1 MASNFNFQNSKGIPA
16 SAILAAAIAA
26 HTSNAAYCHSIGDE
40 SQTSWEEAPEW
51 QKDSALKGVL
61 FIIENPTSGPE
72 QSHESWLKEKEATGW
87 KYGPVKNPEAK
98 EHPCF
103 VPYSE
108 LPHEQRVKDTIFQSV
123 VRGMLSG
130 FGIKDQAHHFINEPH
145 TTRVQA
151 VKSLRQQLDVTL
163 GHMQLLNESPGYMA
177 KQRPSRELSLAIT
190 KVEEGIM
197 WLGKELGSMRE
208 PHPYPESRNPNSE
221 KIEPTADGLKN
232 H

>member
-1 MASNFNFQNSKGIPA
+1 MEFNYDNTKGIPA

-26 HTSNAAYCHSIGDE
+26 HTSNAAYCHSIGDA
-40 SQTSWEEAPEW
+40 SQLPWEEAPDW
-51 QKDSALKGVL
+51 QKESALKGVL

-87 KYGPVKNPEAK
+87 KYGPVKNPETK

-103 VPYSE
+103 VPYNE
-108 LPHEQRVKDTIFQSV
+108 LPFEQRVKDAIFQSV
-123 VRGMLSG
+123 VRAMLSG
-130 FGIKDQAHHFINEPH
+130 FGIKDQSHHFINEYN

-151 VKSLRQQLDVTL
+151 VKSLRQQLDVVL
-163 GHMQLLNESPGYMA
+163 GYMQLVASSNPHMP
-177 KQRPSRELSLAIT
+177 KQHPSRELSLAIT

-221 KIEPTADGLKN
+221 KIEATADGLKN